1 MLGQHRPT
9 IEPQSEAADC
19 GYVCIS
25 AAMALLGR
33 NMLVQDIKAVAG
45 TTARGLTLKQL
56 RDGLRA
62 CGAQAEAISFD
73 RNQPESYPCMGI
85 ILLSSGHYVVV
96 ARRKGDRFELYDPQ
110 IGWSW
115 VTRRRLA
122 RRCGGLGIEIAGLSS
137 TAKAAERARPYI
149 LPAPLKEVIGGS
161 AGRRVVAV
169 FALAQLI
176 VLALPLLSMW
186 AVDKSLGGVSVGMA
200 GAIGIGFVALS
211 LTNIVVS
218 LAGELAQGKAKRIA
232 AVGLSRV
239 AFDSLAEKPA
249 YWFDLNGAASL
260 QNRIGSLYT
269 QLDFYI
275 DAVRSLGSMA
285 VTLIVGLA
293 ALLYI
298 SPWLL
303 VPGLCS
309 LILSTTL
316 DLLFERSLRNEVASG
331 LETLQRRH
339 AFVLDTLSQLPV
351 IARFGA
357 LGVARA
363 RFASTARG
371 VAAVEAR
378 LQSLRGWRAAAGA
391 LSKSGET
398 LFFVTLAAGFMAAGN
413 FSIGGFVALGAYK
426 DLIASAVGSVFQM
439 TLRRR
444 SLEVHRLQSSPLLAR
459 AQPAGA
465 AAGPASRAIARG
477 QVDCAGI
484 SFSYGSLDI
493 PVFDDVDFLANPGE
507 CTVIRGAS
515 GSGKSTLARL
525 LVGDLAPTRGTIAI
539 DGLPIARSMPGM
551 AAVLQTDRLIGGSV
565 RDNVALFR
573 RGVSD
578 SAVLAALKAAAI
590 DDFVLSLP
598 MGLSTRVGEGVGGLS
613 GGQRQRLLIA
623 RAVLERPR
631 LIILDEATSS
641 LEIEVEA
648 QILAALASSGATTI
662 LVAHRP
668 EVWRLADRIYTFQ
681 HGKLREEGLAPARHR
696 ENPMEIVTRLS
707 PHDELE

>member
-1 MLGQHRPT
+1 MRGQRRPT

-19 GYVCIS
+19 GYVCAS
-25 AAMALLGR
+25 AIMALLGR
-33 NMLVQDIKAVAG
+33 PMLVQDIKAVAG

-62 CGAQAEAISFD
+62 CGAMAEAVSFD
-73 RNQPESYPCMGI
+73 RAQAASYPCPGI
-85 ILLSSGHYVVV
+85 ILLSSGHYVVI
-96 ARRKGDRFELYDPQ
+96 ARRKGERFELYDPQ

-115 VTRRRLA
+115 ATRRRLA
-122 RRCGGLGIEIAGLSS
+122 RRCGGLGIEATGLSEAC
-137 TAKAAERARPYI
+137 TPPAEQASPYA
-149 LPAPLKEVIGGS
+149 LPAPLKAIIGGRV
-161 AGRRVVAV
+161 GRSVVAI

-176 VLALPLLSMW
+176 VLGLPLLSMW
-186 AVDKSLGGVSVGMA
+186 AVDKSVGGFSVGMV

-218 LAGELAQGKAKRIA
+218 LAGELIQGKAKRVA

-239 AFDSLAEKPA
+239 AFDALAEKPA
-249 YWFDLNGAASL
+249 YWFDLNGPASL
-260 QNRIGSLYT
+260 QNRVGSLFT

-275 DAVRSLGSMA
+275 DAVRAVGSM
-285 VTLIVGLA
+285 VITLLVGLA

-298 SPWLL
+298 SPWLV
-303 VPGLCS
+303 VPGVCS
-309 LILSTTL
+309 LLLSMTL
-316 DLLFERSLRNEVASG
+316 DMLFERSLRNEVASG
-331 LETLQRRH
+331 LETMQRRH

-357 LGVARA
+357 VRVVRA
-363 RFASTARG
+363 RFASTVRR

-378 LQSLRGWRAAAGA
+378 LQSLRGWRAAVGA

-398 LFFVTLAAGFMAAGN
+398 LVFVTVAAGFMAAGD
-413 FSIGGFVALGAYK
+413 FTIGGFVALGAYK
-426 DLIASAVGSVFQM
+426 DLIANAVGALFQL

-444 SLEVHRLQSSPLLAR
+444 SLEVHRLQSSPLLTGG
-459 AQPAGA
+459 QSHGL
-465 AAGPASRAIARG
+465 ASRDVPHG
-477 QVDCAGI
+477 KVEFAGV

-493 PVFDDVDFLANPGE
+493 PVFDGIDFRADPGE

-515 GSGKSTLARL
+515 GSGKSTIARL
-525 LVGDLAPTRGTIAI
+525 LVGDLAPTKGVITI
-539 DGLPIARSMPGM
+539 DGLPVARSMPGM
-551 AAVLQTDRLIGGSV
+551 AAVLQSDRLIGGSI
-565 RDNVALFR
+565 RENVVLFR

-578 SAVLAALKAAAI
+578 SAVLAALKIAAI

-598 MGLSTRVGEGVGGLS
+598 MGLSTRVGEGAGGLS

-623 RAVLERPR
+623 RAVLQRPR
-631 LIILDEATSS
+631 LILLDEATSS

-648 QILAALASSGATTI
+648 QILGALAASGATTI

-668 EVWRLADRIYTFQ
+668 EVWGLADRIYTLQ
-681 HGKLREEGLAPARHR
+681 DGKLREDGSAPRRASGAFAARAVPDSQVLR
-696 ENPMEIVTRLS
+696 
-707 PHDELE
+707 